1 MSSDPAR
8 SGELLLPSGDAL
20 ICTQAFGSAQDPTVL
35 LIGGAASSMDYWEDG
50 FCARLAAAG
59 RHVVR
64 YDLRDTGRST
74 AYPAGAPAYT
84 RKDLVADALAVLD
97 GVGAHTAHLVGI
109 SMGADLAQRIAL
121 DHPGRVATLTLQS
134 TTPGGTGGPDRPE
147 LPPMEPRLRAVFADQ
162 GPGPDW
168 SDREAAI
175 EAMVEG
181 ERAFAGSVFDAE
193 RSRALSARVY
203 DRTADMAATQTN
215 HWILEEDGS
224 PDPDPAALTAPTL
237 VLHGTEDP
245 MFPLPHG
252 RAMAAAV
259 PGARLVP
266 LPGVGHQYPP
276 EPLWDLVLAEIT
288 AHTAR

>member
-1 MSSDPAR
+1 MATDPVR

-20 ICTQAFGSAQDPTVL
+20 VCAEAFGSAQDPTVL

-74 AYPAGAPAYT
+74 AYPAGAPGYT
-84 RKDLVADALAVLD
+84 RTDLVADALAVLD
-97 GVGAHTAHLVGI
+97 GLGARTAHLVGI
-109 SMGADLAQRIAL
+109 SMGADLAQCIAL
-121 DHPGRVATLTLQS
+121 GHPERVVSLTLES
-134 TTPGGTGGPDRPE
+134 ATPGGPDRPG
-147 LPPMEPRLRAVFADQ
+147 LPPMEPRLKAVFADQ

-168 SDREAAI
+168 TDRAAAI

-181 ERAFAGSVFDAE
+181 ERVFAGSVFDAE
-193 RSRALSARVY
+193 RSRATSARVY
-203 DRTADMAATQTN
+203 DRTTDMAAMQTN

-224 PDPDPAALTAPTL
+224 PDPDPANITVPTL

-245 MFPLPHG
+245 LFPLPHG
-252 RAMAAAV
+252 QALAGAI

-276 EPLWDLVLAEIT
+276 EPLWDPVLAEIT

>member
-1 MSSDPAR
+1 MATDPAR
-8 SGELLLPSGDAL
+8 SGELLPSGDAR
-20 ICTQAFGSAQDPTVL
+20 ICAEAFGSADDPAVL
-35 LIGGAASSMDYWEDG
+35 LLGGAASSMDYWEDG

-59 RHVVR
+59 RYVVR

-74 AYPAGAPAYT
+74 ACPPGAPDYT

-97 GVGAHTAHLVGI
+97 GLGVRTAHLVGI
-109 SMGADLAQRIAL
+109 SMGADLAQRITL
-121 DHPGRVATLTLQS
+121 DHPERIASLTLES
-134 TTPGGTGGPDRPE
+134 TTPGGTDGADRPE
-147 LPPMEPRLRAVFADQ
+147 LPPMEPRLKAVFADE

-168 SDREAAI
+168 TDRAAAI

-181 ERAFAGSVFDAE
+181 ERVFAGSVFDTE

-203 DRTADMAATQTN
+203 DRTTDMAAMQTN

-224 PDPDPAALTAPTL
+224 ADPDPAGITAPTL

-252 RAMAAAV
+252 EAMAAAI

-276 EPLWDLVLAEIT
+276 EPLWDLVVAEIT